1 MSREPDWE
9 SLGQLQFL
17 LMRRLIEPLNA
28 GLAAISL
35 VHLPTA
41 AGKPRA
47 YWQARATGEVLSVL
61 NLINAW
67 QALIR
72 YKLGELLPRQHIR
85 PFPAQELLDWLSLQL
100 ELVTPLR
107 AEENLTLE
115 ANREALQEALLLL
128 YSAAFT
134 LGPNV
139 HLLVQ
144 CLASGMWFRVRF
156 NRTGDRP
163 GPRSLADLLAPLSGN
178 WRLEDT
184 ALELQLAADF
194 LTLSGSRLHVQGTE
208 HLTELAFFV
217 YAQGRRPPDL
227 LTEREISEP
236 PPITIQD
243 TEELLIAY
251 SRSAGGTGESTQ
263 PLPESEVER
272 LVDETIMMV
281 FGPDAGRAPGGEEAA
296 PPPAT
301 EAPPAAEP
309 DPSDAPGQS

>member
-17 LMRRLIEPLNA
+17 LMRRLIEPLNT

-47 YWQARATGEVLSVL
+47 YWQARASSEVLSVL
-61 NLINAW
+61 NLLNAW

-72 YKLGELLPRQHIR
+72 YKLGELPPRQQIR
-85 PFPAQELLDWLSLQL
+85 PFPVQDLLDWVSGQL

-107 AEENLTLE
+107 TEEDLILE

-139 HLLVQ
+139 HLVVQ
-144 CLASGMWFRVRF
+144 SLASGIWFRVRF
-156 NRTGDRP
+156 GRTGDRP
-163 GPRSLADLLAPLSGN
+163 VPRSLADLLAPLRGN

-194 LTLSGSRLHVQGTE
+194 VTLSGSQLHIQGTE
-208 HLTELAFFV
+208 QLTEMAFFV
-217 YAQGRRPPDL
+217 YAQGKRPPEL
-227 LTEREISEP
+227 LTDRLASEP

-243 TEELLIAY
+243 TEELLIAF
-251 SRSAGGTGESTQ
+251 SRSASGAGESTQ
-263 PLPESEVER
+263 PLPEAEVER
-272 LVDETIMMV
+272 LVDETILLA
-281 FGPDAGRAPGGEEAA
+281 FGPESGPSSGAEETAQPPGTET
-296 PPPAT
+296 PPAG
-301 EAPPAAEP
+301 EP
-309 DPSDAPGQS
+309 DPRSPSRQP

>member
-17 LMRRLIEPLNA
+17 LMRRLIEPLNS

-47 YWQARATGEVLSVL
+47 YWQARATSEVLGVL
-61 NLINAW
+61 NLLNAW

-85 PFPAQELLDWLSLQL
+85 PFPVQDLLDWLSGQL
-100 ELVTPLR
+100 ELVTPLH

-115 ANREALQEALLLL
+115 SNREALQEALLLL

-139 HLLVQ
+139 HLVVQ
-144 CLASGMWFRVRF
+144 SLANGMWFRVRF
-156 NRTGDRP
+156 GHTGDRP
-163 GPRSLADLLAPLSGN
+163 GPRSLEEILARLQGN

-184 ALELQLAADF
+184 ALELKLAADF
-194 LTLSGSRLHVQGTE
+194 VTLSGSRLHVQSTE
-208 HLTELAFFV
+208 QMTELAFFV
-217 YAQGRRPPDL
+217 YAQGQRPPDPA
-227 LTEREISEP
+227 RETQVSEP

-251 SRSAGGTGESTQ
+251 SRSAGGADEHTQ
-263 PLPESEVER
+263 PLPESEIER
-272 LVDETIMMV
+272 LVDDTVLMV
-281 FGPDAGRAPGGEEAA
+281 LGPDFGEK
-296 PPPAT
+296 P
-301 EAPPAAEP
+301 APPAPQTPPTDEP
-309 DPSDAPGQS
+309 DSTDTPART